1 MKKHFKMI
9 SALFACTICVLSSLL
24 FFGCKNTSPVSTPA
38 INMNRYFSNTVVS
51 RNIDSG
57 ATSTTNLTLSS
68 FISESVDKTTLKK
81 HRSLTF
87 DRNGA
92 WLNGMYIECV
102 YFYVYSDTA
111 LIDSQLSFLMTGLDG
126 GLYDETLPEGTYKV
140 EKNSIGISV
149 EENGSQLVR
158 VDIGH
163 KVTQNGFSLV
173 FDFDNDLEFGNFSWT
188 IYHLTVY
195 GEIRL

>member
-1 MKKHFKMI
+1 
-9 SALFACTICVLSSLL
+9 
-24 FFGCKNTSPVSTPA
+24 
-38 INMNRYFSNTVVS
+38 
-51 RNIDSG
+51 
-57 ATSTTNLTLSS
+57 
-68 FISESVDKTTLKK
+68 
-81 HRSLTF
+81 
-87 DRNGA
+87 
-92 WLNGMYIECV
+92 MYIECV